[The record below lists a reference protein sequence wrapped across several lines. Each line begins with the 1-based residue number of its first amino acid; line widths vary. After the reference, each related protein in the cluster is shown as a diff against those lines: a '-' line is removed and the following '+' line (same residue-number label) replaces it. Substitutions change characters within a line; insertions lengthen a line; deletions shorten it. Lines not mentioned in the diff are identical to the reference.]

1 MKCGCFGIIPTTRIT
16 NHEPRI
22 TNHELMS
29 PLEYTL
35 AFFAAMLAA
44 AINSV
49 AGGGTFLTFPL
60 LIFMGQTS
68 IQANITS
75 TLALWPGAIASA
87 VAYRKI
93 WMEEKAYLPPLIVVS
108 LVGSGVGAWLLLITP
123 EVQFR
128 AYVPWLMLAAATIFS
143 VGPYVLK
150 ALKFHERSA
159 PTATLGVCLLQLAI
173 GLYGGY
179 FGAGMGIL
187 MLAMLQVM
195 GMVHIHRM
203 NALKSVLGAAINAI
217 AFVLFLFSG
226 VIVWDVTLVMLCGG
240 LIGGYAGG
248 RVALKMSPKTV
259 RFGVMVIAWSMTLY
273 FLLA

>member
-1 MKCGCFGIIPTTRIT
+1 
-16 NHEPRI
+16 
-22 TNHELMS
+22 MS

-60 LIFMGQTS
+60 LILMGQTS

-87 VAYRKI
+87 VAYRHI
-93 WMEEKAYLPPLIVVS
+93 WMEERAHLPLLIAVS
-108 LVGSGVGAWLLLITP
+108 MVGSGVGAWWLLSTP

-128 AYVPWLMLAAATIFS
+128 ALVPWLMLVAATIFS
-143 VGPYVLK
+143 VGPY
-150 ALKFHERSA
+150 ALKWLKINERTA
-159 PTATLGVCLLQLAI
+159 PAATPVVCVLQLAI
-173 GLYGGY
+173 GVYGGY

-195 GMVHIHRM
+195 GMAHIHRM
-203 NALKSVLGAAINAI
+203 NALKSVLGVAINAI

-226 VIVWDVTLVMLCGG
+226 MIVWPVTLVMLCGG
-240 LIGGYAGG
+240 LIGGYVGS
-248 RVALKMSPKTV
+248 RLALKTAPKTV
-259 RFGVMVIAWSMTLY
+259 RLGVMAIAWSMTAY
-273 FLLA
+273 FLLGA